1 MDYIREISSADL
13 FFSCSR
19 EESMGLV
26 MMEAIYCGVP
36 VLATNSGGSSLI
48 VNDQNGKV
56 CFDSRPEVLALE
68 IQSLLDKHND
78 FEKLAMRES
87 ISQYDGQ
94 EEIKKLEV
102 LLEKI

>member
-1 MDYIREISSADL
+1 M
-13 FFSCSR
+13 
-19 EESMGLV
+19 
-26 MMEAIYCGVP
+26 
-36 VLATNSGGSSLI
+36 
-48 VNDQNGKV
+48 
-56 CFDSRPEVLALE
+56 LALE